1 MKIDVYDF
9 DGTLYRGDST
19 FDYIVFIVK
28 RHIYLIFLFPII
40 LIYTVLL
47 LFNGSLTVFKGRLFH
62 LFSKFIDLKEEGKK
76 FWSDE
81 KINNKINKWF
91 YECQKD
97 IPVVIASASVDVE
110 LMYAPPVKQCDVLI
124 CTQLDDNGYLRGKNC
139 KSTVKIERIKQIYGN
154 VCIRSMYTDNIK
166 ADGPLLDIAEEKY
179 IVDKKGNV
187 NRIK

>member
-62 LFSKFIDLKEEGKK
+62 LFSKFIDLKRKEKNSGAMKK
-76 FWSDE
+76 
-81 KINNKINKWF
+81 
-91 YECQKD
+91 
-97 IPVVIASASVDVE
+97 
-110 LMYAPPVKQCDVLI
+110 
-124 CTQLDDNGYLRGKNC
+124 
-139 KSTVKIERIKQIYGN
+139 
-154 VCIRSMYTDNIK
+154 
-166 ADGPLLDIAEEKY
+166 
-179 IVDKKGNV
+179 
-187 NRIK
+187 